1 MFALVQNGVVTRT
14 WESIPSRLD
23 NVMAFHLMPEAERN
37 LRGFYSCVD
46 QRPALQ
52 PGESY
57 GPSAF
62 AWDGTKVVWTASVI
76 PPSQDFLDSREARE
90 YAPLQALAAMTPTQ
104 IQAYI
109 NANVTDLASAKVALR
124 TLAVA
129 VGIMARRI

>member
-37 LRGFYSCVD
+37 LRGFYACVD
-46 QRPALQ
+46 QRPELQ

-57 GPSAF
+57 GPSVF
-62 AWDGTKVVWTASVI
+62 AWDGTNVNWTAPVI
-76 PPSQDFLDSREARE
+76 PPPKDYVDSKSARE
-90 YAPLQALAAMTPTQ
+90 YAPLQALATMTPEQ
-104 IQAYI
+104 IQTYI
-109 NANVTDLASAKVALR
+109 NANVTDLASAKAAIK

-129 VGIMARRI
+129 VGILARRI